1 MTRRLIILCLLLFVA
16 ALLLT
21 SCEMLDTLGIKL
33 PFGAATTTTATQE
46 PATTAAPVTTA
57 PVTTTAAPVTTAP
70 DPSLSIP
77 YATLDDYTVI
87 VKDGSEDT
95 ATAANEL
102 AAAIAGRGAAT
113 PSVGDELLAAGAKQI
128 AVILPEE
135 IGHPAMRYLDYKVF
149 YEGDTVYVMV
159 GSAAA
164 RSDAIAYLLSLMKN
178 GSLRVPESGYLYF
191 HSYAIEEI
199 MINRVD
205 IASYSLYATAESRH
219 YIELLRDGIR
229 ELCGYTLPITD
240 EQNELTIALAVDEG
254 ADSMKTTVTAVSDRI
269 TISGGGK
276 NAMNFGVR
284 AFLALM
290 ESAAT
295 DKRIDMTLTET
306 TLSNTAYAAP
316 SAGAFYNEA
325 GELDRNGDGKIHIAF
340 IGGSLTQTN
349 EVWCPPVVEYFKSM
363 FPNKTVTYTN
373 AAIGA
378 TDSTMGA
385 IRFAHDVLDVVS
397 PDIVFVEY
405 AVNDAGFTSETDFAR
420 RKNGVYIES
429 IIRQCLEHEN
439 QPAVALLYFPRGFE
453 PDSTAWKQWENGV
466 ALKERIAANYGIKSV
481 NVLDYVK
488 ALYESQKAER
498 PTLTYG
504 EFLLQYYNPSDMV
517 HPTAVGYAVFRDA
530 ILAALEADFEGFL
543 TNRTDADLYLSDYKR
558 EIMTRWE
565 LLPLNDSSIEL
576 EGNIVHYESSPGY
589 PMADPRYIP
598 ANNFEYP
605 RFLEGVWQV
614 ESKTP
619 FAISIRTK
627 ANVVGFYGLYST
639 TTDGMSVDIKN
650 NSDTILGSAT
660 IAAPSSEHG
669 RPYLTTFEVSESG
682 KRMTYTISQSRGDA
696 GTVFRAGYIVLGTY
710 TD

>member
-1 MTRRLIILCLLLFVA
+1 MARRLIILCLLLFVA
-16 ALLLT
+16 TLVLA
-21 SCEMLDTLGIKL
+21 SCDMLESFGIKL
-33 PFGAATTTTATQE
+33 PWAPGTEATTTE
-46 PATTAAPVTTA
+46 ATTAPT
-57 PVTTTAAPVTTAP
+57 TTTAAPKRNLV
-70 DPSLSIP
+70 LL
-77 YATLDDYTVI
+77 YATLGDYTVV
-87 VKDGSEDT
+87 VKDGGEDT
-95 ATAANEL
+95 AATANSL
-102 AAAIAGRGAAT
+102 AAAIAQKGGAA
-113 PSVGDELLAAGAKQI
+113 PSVGDELLGETAKQI
-128 AVILPEE
+128 AVVLPEE
-135 IGHPAMRYLDYKVF
+135 IGYAAMKPLDYEIFFV
-149 YEGDTVYVMV
+149 DSSIYVMV

-164 RSDAIAYLLSLMKN
+164 SEEAIDYLLSLMKSGRLTVPAEGYAYSYPYVADAITIN
-178 GSLRVPESGYLYF
+178 GEAIT
-191 HSYAIEEI
+191 SYA
-199 MINRVD
+199 
-205 IASYSLYATAESRH
+205 LYATAESRH
-219 YIELLRDGIR
+219 YIELLRDGIQK
-229 ELCGYTLPITD
+229 LGGYTLPIID
-240 EQNELTIALAVDEG
+240 EPSGLTISLAVDEG
-254 ADSMKTTVTAVSDRI
+254 LDGMKTTVMAVSDRI

-284 AFLALM
+284 AFLDFM
-290 ESAAT
+290 ESAAS
-295 DKRIDMTLTET
+295 DRRIDMTLTET

-325 GELDRNGDGKIHIAF
+325 GELDRNGDGEIHIVF

-349 EVWCPPVVEYFKSM
+349 QVWCPPVVEYFRSM

-405 AVNDAGFTSETDFAR
+405 AVNDAGFTSESDYAR

-429 IIRQCLEHEN
+429 IIRQCLDHEN
-439 QPAVALLYFPRGFE
+439 QPAVVLLNFPRGFE
-453 PDSTAWKQWENGV
+453 PGSSAWVNWENGV
-466 ALKERIAANYGIKSV
+466 ALKERIAENYGVKTV

-517 HPTAVGYAVFRDA
+517 HPTAIGYGVFRDA

-543 TNRTDADLYLSDYKR
+543 TNRTDADLYLADYKR

-589 PMADPRYIP
+589 PSADPRYIP
-598 ANNFEYP
+598 SNSFEYP

-619 FAISIRTK
+619 FSISIRTK
-627 ANVVGFYGLYST
+627 ANIVGFYGLYST
-639 TTDGMSVDIKN
+639 STDGMSVDIKK
-650 NSDTILGSAT
+650 NSDTLLGSAT
-660 IAAPSSEHG
+660 VAATGSEHG
-669 RPYLTTFEVSESG
+669 RPYMATFEVSDSG
-682 KRMTYTISQSRGDA
+682 KRTTYTISQSAGDD
-696 GTVFRAGYIVLGTY
+696 GTVFRAGYIILGTY
-710 TD
+710 TE